1 MVFAEVLAQ
10 KSIVLACQPRS
21 SMMNMRQ
28 TDVSTTEAY
37 YIIVE
42 RTETPAA
49 MEKLE
54 TALGK
59 KWAKKESHNSSKLQ
73 NLIYLPVNSDG

>member
-10 KSIVLACQPRS
+10 DSFVLASQPRS
-21 SMMNMRQ
+21 SMMILRY

-37 YIIVE
+37 YIIVGH
-42 RTETPAA
+42 TESPVA

-54 TALGK
+54 TTLGK
-59 KWAKKESHNSSKLQ
+59 KWAKRESQYSSKLQ
-73 NLIYLPVNSDG
+73 K

>member
-1 MVFAEVLAQ
+1 
-10 KSIVLACQPRS
+10 
-21 SMMNMRQ
+21 MMILRH

-37 YIIVE
+37 YIIVD
-42 RTETPAA
+42 RAETPVA

-59 KWAKKESHNSSKLQ
+59 EWAKKESHNSSKLQ
-73 NLIYLPVNSDG
+73 KVIYLPVNSDG